1 MSEGSGSELPPPPPP
16 KFSAYFKTL
25 GPGVIMASLAIGSG
39 EWILFPAVVAA
50 FGPALLWAAALSCV
64 LQAVL
69 AVESM
74 KYPVY
79 CGQPVHKFIQKLPPR
94 PLVWAWAWTLM
105 VFIPVMWPAW
115 ATASATAAAALQL
128 GRLPGP
134 QDTPLLIFWS
144 LLALVVGLLV
154 LHIGWK
160 IQRTLE
166 LISWPLVVLL
176 FVTVLVGVLAAAK
189 PSDWAAVLSGIGGFL
204 SSRAGFPPPSK
215 IDWMA
220 ISAAIAYIPAGFGY
234 NLMLSSYARDKG
246 WGMASKIGY
255 IPAII
260 GGKKV
265 NLATDEIPFK
275 NDDENIRRWRG
286 WLNVLRVD
294 SWIVFS
300 LLTFITLI
308 MTSVMAYAL
317 LTPEQAAQLRGFG
330 VAAAQAQALANVL
343 GAAAWVIVLLGG
355 FWILFDT
362 QWGLMDATTRVIVD
376 NFWFSGEKVRKWA
389 GGDVRKIYY
398 LVLYVLFAVS
408 VIIVVGSYTLG
419 WAQPFQLIV
428 IGANLGLFALTV
440 AYPLQIIVNYKF
452 LPKVLRPS
460 PIVTVA
466 LAVGTVFYGFFLVG
480 VLAQSLFGIRL

>member
-1 MSEGSGSELPPPPPP
+1 MSGGSGSELPPPPPP

-275 NDDENIRRWRG
+275 IDDENIRRWRG

-440 AYPLQIIVNYKF
+440 AHPLQIIVNYKF